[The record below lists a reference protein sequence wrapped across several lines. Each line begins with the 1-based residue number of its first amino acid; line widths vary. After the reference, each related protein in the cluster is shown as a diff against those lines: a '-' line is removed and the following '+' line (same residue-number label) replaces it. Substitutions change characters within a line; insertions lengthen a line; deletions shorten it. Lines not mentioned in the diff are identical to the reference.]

1 MELDIILRAVFAP
14 AFAVF
19 VAALVLHMISR
30 KGVVA
35 GRSALVLDHMTSW
48 LTPLRW
54 MPLLIVVPAI
64 AAHVHLQPGFEW
76 PCVTSYEWLPVA
88 LAIGAVVSVMTSTVS
103 NLQGQLLATVG
114 TAVCAMFILKP
125 PGFAGVGYQILAA
138 TIAVVTSLGA
148 AKPATQF
155 RVAPFLA
162 LWIIA
167 ACASVLCVLSGFAK
181 LGIVVGALSGGSA
194 ALAVAAAIVPSLR
207 LGRGGATA
215 CACALTA
222 CMFIGA
228 GYDESGFPWWT
239 WVMLAISP
247 ALMGVGARFVPAT
260 RSRTQCCVVV
270 AMPAG
275 LALSAV
281 ACAVLVSGVLTRK
294 SGPSTSSDPYSS
306 AIEGIGATQG
316 VITTQDI
323 GTTQPTSTT

>member
-30 KGVVA
+30 K
-35 GRSALVLDHMTSW
+35 RSAVGRRALALDHTASW

-76 PCVTSYEWLPVA
+76 PCTTSYESLPVA
-88 LAIGAVVSVMTSTVS
+88 LAIGAVLSVIASNVSSPS
-103 NLQGQLLATVG
+103 GQLLATIG
-114 TAVCAMFILKP
+114 TAACAMFILKP
-125 PGFAGVGYQILAA
+125 PGFAGLGYQIFAA
-138 TIAVVTSLGA
+138 AIAVVTSLGA

-181 LGIVVGALSGGSA
+181 LGIVLGALSGGSA
-194 ALAVAAAIVPSLR
+194 ALAVAAAIVPSVR
-207 LGRGGATA
+207 LGRAGATA

-247 ALMGVGARFVPAT
+247 AAMGIGERFVPAT
-260 RSRTQCCVVV
+260 RSRTQFCAIV
-270 AMPAG
+270 AGPAA
-275 LALSAV
+275 LALCAL

-294 SGPSTSSDPYSS
+294 AGPSTSSDPYSS
-306 AIEGIGATQG
+306 AIEDIGASHGIGATQG
-316 VITTQDI
+316 VITTRDI
-323 GTTQPTSTT
+323 STT